1 MNEKRV
7 LREQEH
13 FDKLAKETGE
23 IWWGSATPAGR
34 LRKKRRAQ
42 LILRAAAAFKD
53 PLILEL
59 GCGTGALTRY
69 LLEMN
74 PNLNLIGLDVS
85 PLCVQEAIQRFQQYP
100 QADFQVANAYELPIR
115 SNAAHI
121 VAAASVL
128 HHLDVDRALRECFRV
143 LKPGG
148 RIWFSEPNMMNPQV
162 AVEKNIH
169 FIGRRLD
176 NSDDETAFFRWRLAK
191 QLQRAGF
198 EQVHITPYDF
208 LHPAV
213 PERWIPCAQAIER
226 FLEAAPL
233 LREISGSLIIQ
244 AAKPASSDHP
254 Y

>member
-13 FDKLAKETGE
+13 FDKLARETGE

-42 LILRAAAAFKD
+42 LILSAAAAFED
-53 PLILEL
+53 PLLLEL

-69 LLEMN
+69 LLEIN

-85 PLCVQEAIQRFQQYP
+85 PLCIQEAIQRFQQNP
-100 QADFQVANAYELPIR
+100 RADFQVANAYELPIR
-115 SNAAHI
+115 SGAADV

-128 HHLDVDRALRECFRV
+128 HHLDVNRALKECFRV

-148 RIWFSEPNMMNPQV
+148 LVWFSEPNMMNPQV

-169 FIGRRLD
+169 FIGRLLD
-176 NSDDETAFFRWRLAK
+176 NSDDETAFFRWRLARRLR
-191 QLQRAGF
+191 QAGF
-198 EQVHITPYDF
+198 EQVRITPYDF

-213 PERWIPCAQAIER
+213 PERWIPFARTIER

-244 AAKPASSDHP
+244 ASKPVSAA
-254 Y
+254 